1 MLDHVP
7 AFSEPNY
14 RIGTAEGLLIDRAW
28 MVLAGDVA
36 WDIDDADSLE
46 TTTQGM
52 DAVFFILT
60 QAGAEME
67 QWRAKNVMAAVQA
80 SNSASTII
88 FSSALWAGE
97 QETFPDWGPSHAMY
111 QYWIGKHRSEEIVR
125 EAAGTKHWIIVR
137 PAMFLQNFVPP
148 ISRRL
153 FPDLESRATL
163 RVGFKPEDKINV
175 VDAADVGLLAAAAVS
190 RPEQYSGRVFE
201 LSLPPTTVREIADK
215 MTVAKGL
222 GPVGVE
228 YVDADELARH
238 LAKLLFDGVS
248 VRMRFL
254 NMRARGI
261 PIMEP
266 YSPLLGHLPLMK
278 HLGQGFPSDAHRT
291 YINVK
296 IVQDWKLYF
305 PTATK
310 CPPVVYI
317 DLWPIMPWPFILI
330 TSPQLCSQLTQ
341 ETPQPRHAMF
351 KWAQI
356 PLTGGLDLLSVD
368 QANHKLWRSR
378 LNPGFSS
385 RNLRAHMPAL
395 VEEVEIFATALKD
408 SAGADGSW
416 SDMFTLYDK
425 TIALTFDIIMRI
437 SMGLRIHEQTSGP
450 EPVLVALRTLISCCK
465 FNSIRNRLERLT
477 PGFKRVVSHNTNVI
491 RDLLYPQVI
500 SRLSSSSKSID
511 PKTVVDLA
519 INEVKESNLHPDT
532 GFIDSVIANLKIF
545 LFAGHD
551 TTAQTLSWVF
561 YEVNKSPAVLARLRA
576 EHDEVFGEDTK
587 RAKDILL
594 QDHYKLS
601 ELRYTSAVIR
611 ETLRLHTPA
620 GTIRQASP
628 GFQLVQDGTQWP
640 THDAVIQTVPAAIH
654 VHPDLWPRPTDF
666 IPERFLVSDGHA
678 LYPVKNAFRPF
689 ELGSTRCIGEELAMM
704 EMKLAL
710 LFTVRE
716 LDFDVNYA
724 LWDKMRGRE
733 EASAGLVD
741 GQRAYRSGQGMGQV
755 KDNLP
760 TRVRMRLAS

>member
-1 MLDHVP
+1 MVALVQKKILVIGATGNQGTGVVRHCTAAGHAVY
-7 AFSEPNY
+7 AFVRSIHSE
-14 RIGTAEGLLIDRAW
+14 GAMKLKDRYS
-28 MVLAGDVA
+28 VSLVQG
-36 WDIDDADSLE
+36 DIDDADSLE
-46 TTTQGM
+46 TAAQGM

-60 QAGAEME
+60 QAGAEVE
-67 QWRAKNVMAAVQA
+67 QRRARNVVAAVQN

-97 QETFPDWGPSHAMY
+97 HETFPDWGPSHAMY
-111 QYWIGKHRSEEIVR
+111 QYWIGKHGSEDIVR
-125 EAAGTKHWIIVR
+125 EAAGVKHWIIVR
-137 PAMFLQNFVPP
+137 PAMFLQDFVPP

-163 RVGFKPEDKINV
+163 RVGFKREDRINV
-175 VDAADVGLLAAAAVS
+175 IDASDVGLLAAAAVS

-201 LSLPPTTVREIADK
+201 LSLLPMTVREIADK
-215 MTVAKGL
+215 MTVPNGL
-222 GPVGVE
+222 GPVAVE
-228 YVDADELARH
+228 YVDIDELASE
-238 LAKLLFDGVS
+238 LVKLLFDGVS
-248 VRMRFL
+248 VRRRFL

-261 PIMEP
+261 
-266 YSPLLGHLPLMK
+266 
-278 HLGQGFPSDAHRT
+278 
-291 YINVK
+291 
-296 IVQDWKLYF
+296 
-305 PTATK
+305 
-310 CPPVVYI
+310 
-317 DLWPIMPWPFILI
+317 
-330 TSPQLCSQLTQ
+330 LCSQLTQ

-356 PLTGGLDLLSVD
+356 PLTGGLDLLSMD

-385 RNLRAHMPAL
+385 RNLRAHVPAL

-408 SAGADGSW
+408 RAGADGSW

-477 PGFKRVVSHNTNVI
+477 PAFKRVVSHNTNII
-491 RDLLYPQVI
+491 RNLLYPQVI
-500 SRLSSSSKSID
+500 SRLGSSGRPVN

-519 INEVKESNLHPDT
+519 IKEVKESNQHPDT
-532 GFIDSVIANLKIF
+532 EFIDSVIANLKIF

-561 YEVNKSPAVLARLRA
+561 YEVNKSPTVLAQLRA
-576 EHDEVFGEDTK
+576 EHDEVFGEDPK
-587 RAKDILL
+587 RAKDVLL
-594 QDHYKLS
+594 QDHHKLS

-640 THDAVIQTVPAAIH
+640 AHDAVIQTVPAAIH

-666 IPERFLVSDGHA
+666 IPERFLVSEGHA
-678 LYPVKNAFRPF
+678 LYPVKDAFRPF

-710 LFTVRE
+710 LFTIRE
-716 LDFDVNYA
+716 LDFDFNYA
-724 LWDKMRGRE
+724 LWDKVCGRD
-733 EASAGLVD
+733 EAGAGLVD
-741 GQRAYRSGQGMGQV
+741 GQRAYRSGQGMGYV

-760 TRVRMRLAS
+760 TRVRERRV